1 MVRTIDVNAP
11 PPLWLIA
18 ILAAVTAT
26 GPFAMQ
32 IFLPALP
39 AIQTSFAVSPATA
52 QLTLSASMIA
62 IAVGTLIYGPLSDR
76 YGRRPVLLLGLAVFV
91 VGSLG
96 CAL

>member
-1 MVRTIDVNAP
+1 MVRPIAADSP

-39 AIQTSFAVSPATA
+39 AIQTSYAVSPATA
-52 QLTLSASMIA
+52 QLTLSVSMVA
-62 IAVGTLIYGPLSDR
+62 IAVGTLIYGPL
-76 YGRRPVLLLGLAVFV
+76 
-91 VGSLG
+91 
-96 CAL
+96 